1 MENIPKTKIINN
13 QMKKSVCKII
23 LRKEN
28 ATGFFLEIMDSIK
41 VLITTNNV
49 LDKINSIPNKKINI
63 LINGKRSLIL
73 IDKERKIYKFLEQNI
88 IMIRIKE
95 SDNLDIEYMDV
106 DSEQFSNENKE
117 IYLIHYPKGDEASY
131 TNNIAQKYNENYT
144 KIMQFSTNNQESC
157 CIPLLNSNNNKV
169 MGIFNGKSKSLNL
182 YGILMNGLIQD
193 FCKKYIEYI
202 KVVLVGDVES
212 NKTKIIS
219 QIDHNDNYQSTI
231 RAPFVSQSIEYK
243 YFEKILFF
251 EIWDTSGQERYRSLN
266 NIFYKDAKVIFFC
279 YDITNK
285 TSFEDIKLYWY
296 KEVDSCIDAKY
307 VIYAVVGTNAD
318 LYFKEEVLEEE
329 GKNFADSINAI
340 FQTISSTCYEG
351 EYSTLNLLE
360 RIGKKYI
367 KKYYNI
373 DEDNKQNEKNIKSN
387 DNNYKFELDNTNK
400 IKFKN
405 YNNIIKFG
413 NKLNKYINF

>member
-1 MENIPKTKIINN
+1 
-13 QMKKSVCKII
+13 
-23 LRKEN
+23 
-28 ATGFFLEIMDSIK
+28 
-41 VLITTNNV
+41 
-49 LDKINSIPNKKINI
+49 
-63 LINGKRSLIL
+63 
-73 IDKERKIYKFLEQNI
+73 
-88 IMIRIKE
+88 
-95 SDNLDIEYMDV
+95 
-106 DSEQFSNENKE
+106 
-117 IYLIHYPKGDEASY
+117 
-131 TNNIAQKYNENYT
+131 
-144 KIMQFSTNNQESC
+144 
-157 CIPLLNSNNNKV
+157 
-169 MGIFNGKSKSLNL
+169 
-182 YGILMNGLIQD
+182 MNGLIQD

-285 TSFEDIKLYWY
+285 TSFEDINLYWY

-318 LYFKEEVLEEE
+318 LYFKEEVSEEE

-373 DEDNKQNEKNIKSN
+373 DEDNKQNEKNIKSK

-400 IKFKN
+400 IEFKN